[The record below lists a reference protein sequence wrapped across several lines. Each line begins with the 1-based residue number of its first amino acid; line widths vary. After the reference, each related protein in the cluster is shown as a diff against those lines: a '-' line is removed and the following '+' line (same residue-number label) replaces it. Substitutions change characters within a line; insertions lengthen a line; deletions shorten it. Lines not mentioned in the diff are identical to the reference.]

1 MERLKVVG
9 REISPYLPDFRRYFV
24 VLLVSPLNPS
34 YIRNEMETMY
44 FYGRICSNFSTKEMK
59 AFMYISTPPLRHRN
73 KILHIVN
80 ALEI

>member
-1 MERLKVVG
+1 
-9 REISPYLPDFRRYFV
+9 
-24 VLLVSPLNPS
+24 
-34 YIRNEMETMY
+34 METMY